1 MAEWLVEDGIGEER
15 AFRLSN
21 DGIEELRLRWPAQ
34 GLLAGM
40 VGDAALLERPGPDG
54 RARVQFASGDQ
65 AFARSIPRQA
75 SVGAQVRVQVTR
87 EAIAERGRLK
97 LAQARH
103 TDAAICDAP
112 SLADQLAVE
121 GHDVRTAATPS
132 PSADWDA
139 LWADAAQREVMLAG
153 GSLLLAETP
162 ALTLIDVDWWGEDPS
177 AVTGAIVRT
186 LRRFDLGGNIAIDFP
201 TVSTRAERKAI
212 DEQLG
217 IFLQDWPH
225 ERTAMNGFG
234 LVQIVRR
241 LERPSLLHRIARD
254 RRGAVARLL
263 LRRAE
268 MLEGAGQIALY
279 AQPSVLDCLRADWL
293 EELRR
298 RGGERLEEGGAAL
311 RSTHRTPRS
320 CRYEHEALPDL
331 QNAETIRG
339 IRPLLFRAVPRQG
352 PEPLVQR
359 WLFGAR
365 AARRSRRYRPRC

>member
-1 MAEWLVEDGIGEER
+1 LAEWLVEDGIGEER

-21 DGIEELRLRWPAQ
+21 DEIEELRLRWPAQ

-40 VGDAALLERPGPDG
+40 VADAILIERPSANG

-65 AFARSIPRQA
+65 AFARNIPRQA
-75 SVGAQVRVQVTR
+75 SVGAHVRVQVTR

-121 GHDVRTAATPS
+121 GHDVRTAPTPS

-139 LWADAAQREVMLAG
+139 LWADAALREVMLAG

-162 ALTLIDVDWWGEDPS
+162 ALTLIDVDWWGDDPS
-177 AVTGAIVRT
+177 AVTGAIART

-201 TVSTRAERKAI
+201 TVSTRAERKTI

-268 MLEGAGQIALY
+268 MLEGAGRIALY
-279 AQPSVLDCLRADWL
+279 AQPSVLDCLRDDWL

-298 RGGERLEEGGAAL
+298 RTGRQVTL
-311 RSTHRTPRS
+311 R
-320 CRYEHEALPDL
+320 PDPGL
-331 QNAETIRG
+331 AFDAPHAQIV
-339 IRPLLFRAVPRQG
+339 PL
-352 PEPLVQR
+352 
-359 WLFGAR
+359 
-365 AARRSRRYRPRC
+365 